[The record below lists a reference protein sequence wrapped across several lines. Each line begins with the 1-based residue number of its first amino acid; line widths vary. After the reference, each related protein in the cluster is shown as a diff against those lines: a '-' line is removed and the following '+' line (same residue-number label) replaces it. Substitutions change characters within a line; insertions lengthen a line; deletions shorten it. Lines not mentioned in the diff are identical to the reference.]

1 MLDEYGVEMPKIEK
15 GQRLGPW
22 ILDTLL
28 VRHQKTC
35 EIWRA
40 VHFSNKS
47 KAAIKIKDFEEMTE
61 EFRFLMMCCH
71 ELNNTL
77 PIMDIKTKYKGDM
90 FGTYKHLGWIAM
102 KEYETDLYKLPQT
115 TTLQFWRTIL
125 RQCVEQVYSMNKM
138 HSVHT
143 DLKSM
148 NVLVTADEKK
158 NTCEVAICDFGL
170 ADNVDFLLRK
180 GRPEDDHDYYMMCG
194 GMYPNQP
201 MGARVD
207 YEAIGIGLGFSM
219 LGKSYQSHFQ
229 KYGSSVAVQ
238 RKWEV
243 LKEEIPSVL
252 HPYFEFLNEMKWT
265 DARMSHFLYTRIM
278 DWLKTN

>member
-22 ILDTLL
+22 ILDTMI

-40 VHFSNKS
+40 YHFSNKS
-47 KAAIKIKDFEEMTE
+47 RVAIKIKEFEEMTE
-61 EFRFLMMCCH
+61 EFRFMMMCCH
-71 ELNNTL
+71 ESHTL

-115 TTLQFWRTIL
+115 TVLQFWKTIL
-125 RQCVEQVYSMNKM
+125 SQCVEQVYMMNRM
-138 HSVHT
+138 HAVHT

-148 NVLVTADEKK
+148 NILVTADEKK
-158 NTCEVAICDFGL
+158 KTCDVAICDFGL
-170 ADNVDFLLRK
+170 ADNVDLLLRK
-180 GRPEDDHDYYMMCG
+180 GRPSEDREYYLMCG
-194 GMYPNQP
+194 GMYPGEP

-207 YEAIGIGLGFSM
+207 YEAIGIGLGFAM
-219 LGKSYQSHFQ
+219 LGRSYQYHFQ
-229 KYGSSVAVQ
+229 RHDKSVAHQ
-238 RKWEV
+238 RRWEV
-243 LKEEIPSVL
+243 LKEEIPTPL
-252 HPYFEFLNEMKWT
+252 HTYFGFLNEMKWT
-265 DARMSHFLYTRIM
+265 DTSMSFELYYKIM
-278 DWLKTN
+278 EWLKTN